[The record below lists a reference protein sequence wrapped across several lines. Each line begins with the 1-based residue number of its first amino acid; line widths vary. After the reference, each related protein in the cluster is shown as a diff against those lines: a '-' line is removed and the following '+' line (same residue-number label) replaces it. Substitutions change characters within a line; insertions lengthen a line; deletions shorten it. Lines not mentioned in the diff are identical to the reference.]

1 MEPVILTHR
10 LPPNQPG
17 RVPRGRRCSRISC
30 SVFYLYVTAPGTPAQ
45 KFLLDR
51 PVTTIGRSS
60 MNDLPISDKMLSRQ
74 HARIVKDGNGG
85 LSIEDLGSRNG
96 TFLNGERLV
105 SLQPLKSGDRITV
118 GGVTLKVESESTT
131 RVRIDEIAGE
141 DSLDNTILKASAE
154 LLRKPTETDPRLPAE
169 QLSKLIE
176 SLRVVNELTIQLL
189 SDVSVDELL
198 KFLMDKVFETLM
210 PDRAVVLLR
219 SNVTGELVPA
229 VVRVAEGISA
239 EDIRLSKT
247 LVAAV
252 VEKKNGLLLMDTA
265 TGSGVSLSES
275 IRLSGIKSVL
285 AAPLENGG
293 EVVGL
298 IYVDCRMGHR
308 SFEEADLRLLTSLAN
323 VAAAKIQNSR
333 LMADAAEKK
342 QMDREFALAREIQQR
357 LLPENPPEIPGYEL
371 YGSNIPSRQVSG
383 DYFDFRARADGRIY
397 ATIAD
402 VCGKGVGP
410 ALLMASLQAS
420 FHAWADENVPVPE
433 MTGRLSEAISRR
445 TGPDRF
451 ITFFLALLDPA
462 TGEIEYTN
470 AGHNPG
476 LLRRKDGSVEE
487 LASHGLPL
495 ALFPGKPYGASHF
508 VLEPG
513 EILCLYTDGVTE
525 ACNPSGE
532 EFGLE
537 RLKEFLKTQV
547 GKDPAIVDTSLARV
561 QEEHS
566 AGEPYGDDRT
576 ILILRRQPVN

>member
-1 MEPVILTHR
+1 MY
-10 LPPNQPG
+10 
-17 RVPRGRRCSRISC
+17 
-30 SVFYLYVTAPGTPAQ
+30 YLYLTAPGMPAQ

-60 MNDLPISDKMLSRQ
+60 MNDLPVSDKMLSRQ

-85 LSIEDLGSRNG
+85 LTVEDLGSRNG

-141 DSLDNTILKASAE
+141 DALDNTILKASAE
-154 LLRKPTETDPRLPAE
+154 LLRQHTETDPKLPAE

-176 SLRVVNELTIQLL
+176 SLRVVNELTIELL
-189 SDVSVDELL
+189 RDISVDELL
-198 KFLMDKVFETLM
+198 KFLMDKVFETLA

-219 SNVTGELVPA
+219 SNVTGELLPA

-265 TGSGVSLSES
+265 SGSGVSLSES

-298 IYVDCRMGHR
+298 IYVDSRMGHR

-323 VAAAKIQNSR
+323 VAAAKIQNAR
-333 LMADAAEKK
+333 LMAEATEKR
-342 QMDREFALAREIQQR
+342 QMEREFALAQEIQQR
-357 LLPENPPEIPGYEL
+357 LLPDSPPDVPGFEL

-383 DYFDFRARADGRIY
+383 DYFDFRPRSDGKVY
-397 ATIAD
+397 AAIAD

-420 FHAWADENVPVPE
+420 FHAWADELVGVPE

-451 ITFFLALLDPA
+451 ITFFLILLDPA

-470 AGHNPG
+470 AGHNQG
-476 LLRRKDGSVEE
+476 LTIRKDGSIEE
-487 LASHGLPL
+487 MPSHGLPL
-495 ALFPGKPYGASHF
+495 ALFPGRTYGSSR
-508 VLEPG
+508 VTLEPN
-513 EILCLYTDGVTE
+513 EFLCLYTDGVSE
-525 ACNPSGE
+525 ACNGAGE

-537 RLKEFLKTQV
+537 RLKNFVKTQV
-547 GKDPAIVDTSLARV
+547 GKEPADVDAALTRV
-561 QEEHS
+561 LEEHV

-576 ILILRRQPVN
+576 LLMLRRLPVQ

>member
-1 MEPVILTHR
+1 M
-10 LPPNQPG
+10 
-17 RVPRGRRCSRISC
+17 
-30 SVFYLYVTAPGTPAQ
+30 FYLYLTAPGMAAQ
-45 KFLLDR
+45 KFALDR

-60 MNDLPISDKMLSRQ
+60 ANDLPIADKMLSRQ
-74 HARIVKDGNGG
+74 HARIVKDGDGG
-85 LSIEDLGSRNG
+85 LTVEDLGSRNG

-105 SLQPLKSGDRITV
+105 SLQPLRSGDRITV

-131 RVRIDEIAGE
+131 RVRIDEAAGIE
-141 DSLDNTILKASAE
+141 DPLDNTILKASAE
-154 LLRKPTETDPRLPAE
+154 LLRQPTETDPKLPAE
-169 QLSKLIE
+169 QLSKLID
-176 SLRVVNELTIQLL
+176 SLRVVNELTMALL
-189 SDVSVDELL
+189 RDISVDELL

-219 SNVTGELVPA
+219 STASGELIPA

-247 LVAAV
+247 LIASV

-265 TGSGVSLSES
+265 AVTPSGVSLADS

-285 AAPLENGG
+285 AAPLENEGD
-293 EVVGL
+293 VVGL
-298 IYVDCRMGHR
+298 IYVDCRMGHK

-323 VAAAKIQNSR
+323 VAAAKIQNAR
-333 LMADAAEKK
+333 LMAENAEKR

-357 LLPENPPEIPGYEL
+357 LLPDSPPDVPGYEL
-371 YGSNIPSRQVSG
+371 YGSNVASRQVSG
-383 DYFDFRARADGRIY
+383 DYFDFRKRNDGKVY
-397 ATIAD
+397 AAIAD

-420 FHAWADENVPVPE
+420 FHAWADESVPVSE

-451 ITFFLALLDPA
+451 ITFFLVLLDPA
-462 TGEIEYTN
+462 SGEIEYTN

-476 LLRRKDGSVEE
+476 LLLHANRSVEE

-495 ALFPGKPYGASHF
+495 ALFPGKPYGSSRF

-513 EILCLYTDGVTE
+513 EFLCLYTDGVTE
-525 ACNPSGE
+525 ANDPEGDE
-532 EFGLE
+532 YGLT
-537 RLKEFLKTQV
+537 RLKDFLAGELGRAPEEIET
-547 GKDPAIVDTSLARV
+547 GLARAL
-561 QEEHS
+561 ELHA
-566 AGEPYGDDRT
+566 AGEPFADDRT
-576 ILILRRQPVN
+576 FVMVRRLPVS